1 MPNIQGAITILLCLA
16 IIAGVWATV
25 RYIHPELSG
34 WKRRVLL
41 AIAGAATGTL
51 LGVIYFTFR

>member
-1 MPNIQGAITILLCLA
+1 MPNPQGAIAILLCLA
-16 IIAGVWATV
+16 IVVGVWSTV
-25 RYIHPELSG
+25 WYIRPELSG

-51 LGVIYFTFR
+51 LGVIYFTLR